1 MAALHEDL
9 SDIVNSNDQDGDKV
23 KGAIALDAFP
33 GLGKT
38 TAVLSFAKKFHR
50 QRISEEG
57 AFTEEGWDRMPIC
70 RVGLTANT
78 GMRDFNRGIL
88 EFYAHPGRFRGTAAD
103 FGYRALDCVL
113 SSGAELVIIDD
124 LHFLRFRDR
133 NGAEISY
140 HFKYIANEFP
150 VTLLLIGVGLAKR
163 GLFDEGEDFE
173 DAAIA
178 QTGRRTTRL
187 GLEPFTIDTEKGRR
201 DWPDL
206 LLAIEQPVLADK
218 TPGDRG
224 RAVRLPLRSQHRTH
238 WVAHD
243 SGQPRLPESRTHRRR
258 APGRGAAEHR
268 QERRRFRA
276 GPPGTGSG
284 FHQRPAHQPPPP
296 TAGVS
301 IPRTLPLC
309 FEPLPGE
316 TLDSWFEALA
326 HRLHTPLGEL
336 LPQLGLPRPEH
347 RRRTQDIPTE
357 WTVMLRP
364 SETEAIAAVCRITPD
379 VIAAMTLAAYDGR
392 AVFSD
397 SDTRHVKRRLLWG
410 RGRGS

>member
-1 MAALHEDL
+1 MSNRRKPEAADELRRRLDRLTLSRQEGFKRMAEASPRPRPELLTRRQLKALSDAARIEYERLRRKWHANLGPLQTPQMAALHEDL
-9 SDIVNSNDQDGDKV
+9 WDIVNSNDQDGDKV

-50 QRISEEG
+50 QRIFEEG

-124 LHFLRFRDR
+124 LHFLKFRDR
-133 NGAEISY
+133 NGAEISN

-150 VTLLLIGVGLAKR
+150 VTLLLIGVGLARR

-187 GLEPFTIDTEKGRR
+187 GMEPFTVDTEKGRR
-201 DWPDL
+201 DWRDL
-206 LLAIEQPVLADK
+206 LLAIEQRVVLAGK
-218 TPGDRG
+218 APGMIADELSDYLFARSTGHIGSLMTVINRG
-224 RAVRLPLRSQHRTH
+224 CQKAVRTG
-238 WVAHD
+238 AE
-243 SGQPRLPESRTHRRR
+243 RLDE
-258 APGRGAAEHR
+258 
-268 QERRRFRA
+268 
-276 GPPGTGSG
+276 
-284 FHQRPAHQPPPP
+284 
-296 TAGVS
+296 
-301 IPRTLPLC
+301 
-309 FEPLPGE
+309 
-316 TLDSWFEALA
+316 
-326 HRLHTPLGEL
+326 EL
-336 LPQLGLPRPEH
+336 LNTVKNDAASERARRELEAAFASG
-347 RRRTQDIPTE
+347 RRTS
-357 WTVMLRP
+357 RP
-364 SETEAIAAVCRITPD
+364 RKRAA
-379 VIAAMTLAAYDGR
+379 
-392 AVFSD
+392 
-397 SDTRHVKRRLLWG
+397 
-410 RGRGS
+410 